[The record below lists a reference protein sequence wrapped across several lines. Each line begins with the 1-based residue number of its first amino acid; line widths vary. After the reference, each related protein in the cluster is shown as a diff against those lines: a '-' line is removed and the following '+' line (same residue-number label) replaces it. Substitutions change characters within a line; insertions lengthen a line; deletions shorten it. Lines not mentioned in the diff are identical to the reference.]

1 MKTALAT
8 DVRGC
13 KDQYAVVRRGQ
24 CSFIEKGMFLR
35 YYVWILVYQ
44 YTARRLVEAGSIG
57 MILINTDDSKFE
69 MRDESTI
76 SGFYVNMIE
85 I

>member
-1 MKTALAT
+1 VKTALAT

-13 KDQYAVVRRGQ
+13 KGQYAVVRRGQ